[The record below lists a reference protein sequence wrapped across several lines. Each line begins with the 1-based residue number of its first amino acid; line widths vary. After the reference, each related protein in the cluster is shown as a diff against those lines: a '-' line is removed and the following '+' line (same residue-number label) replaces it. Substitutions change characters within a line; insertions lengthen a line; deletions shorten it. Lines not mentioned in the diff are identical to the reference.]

1 MDWLHTV
8 VDLFLHLDKHLVE
21 WAAYFGPWLYVVLIA
36 IVFAETGLVITPF
49 LPGDSLLFAVGALCA
64 LDDSP
69 VRLDVMM
76 LFLIFAGVAGDAV
89 NYWIGH
95 FVGPRVFTHE
105 QSRLLNKK
113 HLIRTQRFYER
124 HGGKTIILARF
135 VPIVRTFAPFV
146 AGIGRMEYRRFAVY
160 NIIGAVVWVSSF
172 MFLGFWFGSNE
183 LVKRN
188 FSLVILGIIFVSIL
202 PILVELFLLWWRG
215 ESSTGE
221 SVTRGETAASVAGAA
236 GAARAGAGT
245 APGAGAVANA
255 PVVMP
260 AAKQ

>member
-1 MDWLHTV
+1 MDWLHMV

-21 WAAYFGPWLYVVLIA
+21 WAAYFGPWLYVVLIV
-36 IVFAETGLVITPF
+36 IIFAETGLVITPF

-105 QSRLLNKK
+105 HSRLLNKK

-183 LVKRN
+183 VVKRN

-215 ESSTGE
+215 E
-221 SVTRGETAASVAGAA
+221 AASTEMAA
-236 GAARAGAGT
+236 GAT
-245 APGAGAVANA
+245 AANA
-255 PVVMP
+255 AASGGAARTGTGNTVVGGPLVNAPRAVP